1 MSYMKNIFI
10 GKSIVY
16 STGTI
21 PTADQ
26 NEERCGIAHPQVSLI
41 MQKTRT
47 FLLQYFQKK
56 KQINKT
62 FLFIVS
68 LSFVKKHMNRRV
80 VNIVLNSIIFKMVFV
95 TIGKLY
101 RSLWS

>member
-10 GKSIVY
+10 EKSIVY

-26 NEERCGIAHPQVSLI
+26 NEECCGIAHPQVSLI

-56 KQINKT
+56 NQINKT

-68 LSFVKKHMNRRV
+68 LSFVKKHMNRWV
-80 VNIVLNSIIFKMVFV
+80 VNIVLNSIMFKMVFV

>member
-26 NEERCGIAHPQVSLI
+26 NEECGGIAHPQVSLI

-56 KQINKT
+56 KTK
-62 FLFIVS
+62 LPKHSCLSS
-68 LSFVKKHMNRRV
+68 L
-80 VNIVLNSIIFKMVFV
+80 
-95 TIGKLY
+95 
-101 RSLWS
+101 